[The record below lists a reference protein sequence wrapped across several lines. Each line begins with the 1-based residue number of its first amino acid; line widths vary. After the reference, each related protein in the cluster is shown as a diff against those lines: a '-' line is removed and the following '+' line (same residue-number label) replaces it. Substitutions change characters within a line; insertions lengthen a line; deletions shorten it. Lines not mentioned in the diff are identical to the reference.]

1 MLSFVG
7 FKGVFML
14 KKTNIKG
21 SFKKSEIF
29 LPQTNGEISDSIVQ
43 NWTLQAYEC
52 YSIHCNCAKCSI
64 SKGHYSF
71 ICQMP
76 KIVSALL
83 KKQGKP
89 DIRLIKAQQAQSQ
102 TLIA

>member
-1 MLSFVG
+1 
-7 FKGVFML
+7 ML
-14 KKTNIKG
+14 KNSKIYGN
-21 SFKKSEIF
+21 FKKSEIF

-52 YSIHCNCAKCSI
+52 YSIRCNCAKCSI
-64 SKGHYSF
+64 NKGHYSF
-71 ICQMP
+71 VCQMP

-89 DIRLIKAQQAQSQ
+89 DIKLIQAQQIQSQ

>member
-1 MLSFVG
+1 MN
-7 FKGVFML
+7 KD
-14 KKTNIKG
+14 
-21 SFKKSEIF
+21 SEVF

-52 YSIHCNCAKCSI
+52 YSIRCNCALCSI
-64 SKGHYSF
+64 NRSKYSF
-71 ICQMP
+71 VCQMP

-89 DIRLIKAQQAQSQ
+89 NLRIIQEQEKTA
-102 TLIA
+102 LIA

>member
-1 MLSFVG
+1 MD
-7 FKGVFML
+7 
-14 KKTNIKG
+14 KKNLP
-21 SFKKSEIF
+21 EIF

-52 YSIHCNCAKCSI
+52 YNVGCNCKECSV
-64 SKGHYSF
+64 GRTQHSF

-76 KIVSALL
+76 KIIKALL

-89 DIRLIKAQQAQSQ
+89 DLKQIMRPEELSA
-102 TLIA
+102 

>member
-1 MLSFVG
+1 MN
-7 FKGVFML
+7 KD
-14 KKTNIKG
+14 
-21 SFKKSEIF
+21 SEIF

-52 YSIHCNCAKCSI
+52 WSIRCNCSQCSI
-64 SKGHYSF
+64 NRSKYSF
-71 ICQMP
+71 VCQMP
-76 KIVSALL
+76 KIVKVLL

-89 DIRLIKAQQAQSQ
+89 NLRMIQEAAKT

>member
-1 MLSFVG
+1 MSKDLEV
-7 FKGVFML
+7 
-14 KKTNIKG
+14 
-21 SFKKSEIF
+21 F

-52 YSIHCNCAKCSI
+52 YSIRCNCALCSI
-64 SKGHYSF
+64 NRSKYSF

-76 KIVSALL
+76 KIIKALL

-89 DIRLIKAQQAQSQ
+89 NLRMIQEQAK
-102 TLIA
+102 TALIA